1 MQLEHAGW
9 ASVSRE
15 GEGHSGCYDNFAMVF
30 SQGPIVLMRIELGV
44 YSKGRL
50 TVCELMMEYLR
61 HKQLHQVGGHFVYYY
76 YCCCCCCCCFCS
88 VLS

>member
-1 MQLEHAGW
+1 MLILFAKNAIKILKLSISLFRVPVQLEHTGW

-15 GEGHSGCYDNFAMVF
+15 GEGHSSCYDNFAMVF

-50 TVCELMMEYLR
+50 TVCELLME
-61 HKQLHQVGGHFVYYY
+61 
-76 YCCCCCCCCFCS
+76 
-88 VLS
+88 